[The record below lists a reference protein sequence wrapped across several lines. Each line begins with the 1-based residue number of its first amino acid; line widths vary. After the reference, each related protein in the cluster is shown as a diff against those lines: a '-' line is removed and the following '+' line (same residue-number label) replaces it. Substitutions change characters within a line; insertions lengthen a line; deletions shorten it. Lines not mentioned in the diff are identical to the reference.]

1 MKIYQ
6 VEELVGITKKNIRF
20 YEDEGLLTPKRNPQN
35 DYRDYSLDDVHRL
48 ERIKLLRKL
57 SVPIEEIRLLLDG
70 KGSFKSCMENQ
81 IERLTKEQ
89 QNAELMKEL
98 CGSLKEGTIDV
109 NTLDAADYLA
119 KMTKLEQG
127 GTKFVDIEKEDINR
141 KKKSGAMVAA
151 IVFCGFM
158 VLILLSIF
166 IAIKSVPTKE
176 IFGEGFLPL
185 FIVITIIICVIAG
198 TIIALKQ
205 RFNEINKGEE
215 YEARNY

>member
-20 YEDEGLLTPKRNPQN
+20 YEDEGLLNPKRDPQN
-35 DYRDYSLDDVHRL
+35 DYRDYSLEDVNRL

-57 SVPIEEIRLLLDG
+57 SVPIEEIRLLFEG

-98 CGSLKEGTIDV
+98 CGSLKEE
-109 NTLDAADYLA
+109 TLDINSLNAADYLS

-127 GTKFVDIEKEDINR
+127 GSKFVDIEKEDIKR
-141 KKKSGAMVAA
+141 KKKSGAAVAA
-151 IVFCGFM
+151 IVICGFLA
-158 VLILLSIF
+158 LILFSMFLALRHVSL
-166 IAIKSVPTKE
+166 
-176 IFGEGFLPL
+176 GDGFLPVVI
-185 FIVITIIICVIAG
+185 FVAIIVCVITGIIIV
-198 TIIALKQ
+198 LFQ
-205 RFNEINKGEE
+205 RFREINKGEE

>member
-1 MKIYQ
+1 MKINQ

-20 YEDEGLLTPKRNPQN
+20 YEDAGLLNPKRNPQN
-35 DYRDYSLDDVHRL
+35 DYRDYSLEDVQIL

-57 SVPIEEIRLLLDG
+57 SVPIEEIRLLFDG
-70 KGSFKSCMENQ
+70 KCSFKSCMENQ

-89 QNAELMKEL
+89 QNAERMKEL
-98 CGSLKEGTIDV
+98 CSSLNVETIDI
-109 NTLDAADYLA
+109 NALNAAGYLD
-119 KMTKLEQG
+119 KMTELEKG
-127 GTKFVDIEKEDINR
+127 GTKFVDIEKEDIKR
-141 KKKSGAMVAA
+141 KKKSGAAIAA
-151 IVFCGFM
+151 AVFCGFM
-158 VLILLSIF
+158 GLILLSIF
-166 IAIKSVPTKE
+166 IALKSVPTKE

-185 FIVITIIICVIAG
+185 LIVVSIIICVIAG

>member
-20 YEDEGLLTPKRNPQN
+20 YEDAGLLNPKRNPQN
-35 DYRDYSLDDVHRL
+35 DYRDYSLEDVQIL

-57 SVPIEEIRLLLDG
+57 SVPIEEIRLLFDG
-70 KGSFKSCMENQ
+70 KCSFKSVMENQ

-89 QNAELMKEL
+89 QNTERMKDL
-98 CGSLKEGTIDV
+98 CSSLKEGAIDI
-109 NTLDAADYLA
+109 NTLNAADYLE

-127 GTKFVDIEKEDINR
+127 GTKFVDIEKEDIDR

-151 IVFCGFM
+151 IVCCGFLA
-158 VLILLSIF
+158 LILFSMFLGLRH
-166 IAIKSVPTKE
+166 VPL
-176 IFGEGFLPL
+176 GDGFLPVVI
-185 FIVITIIICVIAG
+185 FVAVIVCVITGI
-198 TIIALKQ
+198 IIALIQ
-205 RFNEINKGEE
+205 RFREINKGEE

>member
-119 KMTKLEQG
+119 KMTKLEKG

-141 KKKSGAMVAA
+141 KKKSGAAVAA
-151 IVFCGFM
+151 IVICGILA
-158 VLILLSIF
+158 LILFSMFLGLRH
-166 IAIKSVPTKE
+166 VPL
-176 IFGEGFLPL
+176 GDGFLPVVL
-185 FIVITIIICVIAG
+185 FVAVIVCVIASI
-198 TIIALKQ
+198 IIALIQ
-205 RFNEINKGEE
+205 RFREINKGEE